1 MSKPPCI
8 AIPFKKTSEADW
20 VRPLRQYI
28 ARTLQDDPEAYS
40 TDCQILQRMRQDM
53 RGAKADETGKDLIFR
68 YYSHLEALERRFR
81 VGELGV
87 KTLFQWHM
95 WDQPGLRTTA
105 MSVRMPILHII
116 LAKRGSRG
124 GTRSDAFTGESTQQ
138 HALAFEKAGVIFNL
152 AVAFAMQGATLL
164 AGSTSEM
171 ELDKIH
177 TASIYFQVAADRL
190 HFISKSFL
198 HAPSLDL
205 QQETVNVLNS
215 IMMAQAQEC
224 AYMRSRLEKKKDV
237 TLSKLAQQ
245 AALMYSNIF
254 DSLKAIVD
262 SHSLPRGWLLLV
274 ETKLR
279 YYQAMAQ
286 YYEARSDIGKH
297 HYGVAIARYSLAEQH
312 AREATKLVGQ
322 FAETFFSTTNLTEG
336 LVPESVQGLQDLT
349 TNLAATIAEELSRT
363 NHDNDVIYN
372 DAVPNT
378 STLPPLEAAN
388 VAAHFDINRF
398 YASEERSNVIGA
410 ELFTRLLPMAVH
422 EGSSIY
428 SEEKAKLIRA
438 EEDKVNLADGELQD
452 ALSYMKLPDSLR
464 RFERRQPH
472 SDVSTFSGID
482 MSASELAEPN
492 GAVRDAVYEV
502 QTAEQ
507 SRPLSE
513 MRARVESQRSRA
525 SGTLSEA
532 QRLLDDEQRASESA
546 LSDYASEPLF
556 ASYQPSSRAAA
567 PYREQIADNQKKLED
582 AAGLDDSILGDYRT
596 VVAPWL
602 TALQNGAEGVVGVL
616 LEHLRKINDDDVPVS
631 NAPDTE
637 NLVDISQDQPAGMTG
652 YVHSI
657 TETYEQL
664 LELKKVRRTTL
675 SELKASAQDDDISA
689 ELVKLSDAKSLQP
702 LFDRELRK
710 YDGHV
715 QRLQAAAARQ
725 SVLIKR
731 ISEDLRR
738 LLELPQARS
747 INKKWDMAESKKT
760 LIETQVLEAAQV
772 YSQVCDG
779 LDKANRFYSQ
789 LLESLELFH
798 KQVKDFV
805 ASRASLREQL
815 VRQVM
820 QDSASR
826 NQTMLQERLSQ
837 YSASSQQQQQQYQ
850 PQSMQPG
857 YPTQQ
862 QHLYAQPPSARS
874 NDPYDT
880 DQLAGQAAR
889 MSLNSPSGEPATAPQ
904 MLQQHGLTLGEVHVP
919 QYQSSAPPPQMNYQQ
934 PQLSPQQQYMT
945 SPPQPMHSQDPQYS
959 RHQQQLQTQMR
970 MQAQL
975 QTHHPYQQSPQQPQP
990 QPAQPLQMQMQSTG
1004 HSYSPVNHPASHYG
1018 SGHVASADAHVDPY
1032 SGLMQKSAVPEHSN
1046 ITGLVNSSYNPGYG
1060 GYPSAPV
1067 HSAPRPGSGLGVT
1080 SVGYVSG
1087 AAGLTASSPVYAGS
1101 SHSAQQQQPL
1111 YRGYEST
1118 QPNTAAPVGHPAT
1131 TQSFLNGYAPNPY
1144 PSASQGHS
1152 TNYTNVI
1159 MGNAPQQPLPQQSS
1173 PYQHQSSIDQQIPP
1187 YSMTG
1192 QAPGIAGPMGYQ
1204 QQPPPPPPQQQQQQP
1219 YRHPQQLQPP
1229 QPPQGYSHQYTAPQY
1244 APMTAPYSNPGI
1256 LSQAPVQ
1263 PMSTQAAPSYGYGQP
1278 QQQQSGYPPPPPPPP
1293 DHYQQAAQQQQQQ
1306 QQYQHGYGG
1315 NVGTLMD

>member
-40 TDCQILQRMRQDM
+40 ADCQILQRMRQDM

-81 VGELGV
+81 VGEQGV
-87 KTLFQWHM
+87 KTVFQW
-95 WDQPGLRTTA
+95 
-105 MSVRMPILHII
+105 
-116 LAKRGSRG
+116 
-124 GTRSDAFTGESTQQ
+124 SDAFTGESTQQ

-164 AGSTSEM
+164 ADSTSEM

-464 RFERRQPH
+464 RFEHRQPH

-492 GAVRDAVYEV
+492 GAVRDVAYEV
-502 QTAEQ
+502 QSAEQ

-525 SGTLSEA
+525 NGTLSEA
-532 QRLLDDEQRASESA
+532 QRILDDEQRASESA

-567 PYREQIADNQKKLED
+567 LYREQIADNQKKLED
-582 AAGLDDSILGDYRT
+582 AAGLDESILGDYRT

-616 LEHLRKINDDDVPVS
+616 LEQLREINDDEVPVS
-631 NAPDTE
+631 NAADTE
-637 NLVDISQDQPAGMTG
+637 NLVDIGQDQPAGMTG

-657 TETYEQL
+657 KETYEQL
-664 LELKKVRRTTL
+664 LDLKKVRRTTL
-675 SELKASAQDDDISA
+675 SELKASAQEDDISA

-715 QRLQAAAARQ
+715 QRLQAAAGRQ
-725 SVLIKR
+725 GVLIKR

-747 INKKWDMAESKKT
+747 INKKWDIAESKKAS
-760 LIETQVLEAAQV
+760 IEAQVLEAAQV
-772 YSQVCDG
+772 YSQVRDG

-789 LLESLELFH
+789 LLESLEPFNR
-798 KQVKDFV
+798 QVKDFV
-805 ASRASLREQL
+805 ASRAGLREQL

-837 YSASSQQQQQQYQ
+837 YSASSQQQQQHGIQH
-850 PQSMQPG
+850 G

-862 QHLYAQPPSARS
+862 QHLYAQPSSARS

-904 MLQQHGLTLGEVHVP
+904 MLQQHGYTLGEPHVP
-919 QYQSSAPPPQMNYQQ
+919 QYQSSAPPPQMSYQQ
-934 PQLSPQQQYMT
+934 PQLSPQQQYM
-945 SPPQPMHSQDPQYS
+945 SPPPQPMHSQDPQYS
-959 RHQQQLQTQMR
+959 RHQQQMR
-970 MQAQL
+970 MQARL
-975 QTHHPYQQSPQQPQP
+975 QAHHPYQQSPQQQQP
-990 QPAQPLQMQMQSTG
+990 QPSQPPQMQMQSTG
-1004 HSYSPVNHPASHYG
+1004 HGYSPVNHPPGHYG
-1018 SGHVASADAHVDPY
+1018 SGHVASADAQADPY
-1032 SGLMQKSAVPEHSN
+1032 SVSVQKSAAPEHSN
-1046 ITGLVNSSYNPGYG
+1046 ITGLVNSSYKPGYG

-1067 HSAPRPGSGLGVT
+1067 HSVPRPGSGLGVN
-1080 SVGYVSG
+1080 SAGYVSG
-1087 AAGLTASSPVYAGS
+1087 AAGPTASSPVYAGS
-1101 SHSAQQQQPL
+1101 SHSAQQQQQQQQPL
-1111 YRGYEST
+1111 YLGYEST
-1118 QPNTAAPVGHPAT
+1118 QPNIAAPIGYPAT
-1131 TQSFLNGYAPNPY
+1131 TQPFSNGYASIPY
-1144 PSASQGHS
+1144 PSASQVHS
-1152 TNYTNVI
+1152 TNYTNV
-1159 MGNAPQQPLPQQSS
+1159 MMANVQQQPLPLQSS
-1173 PYQHQSSIDQQIPP
+1173 SYQHHSSTDQQMPQ
-1187 YSMTG
+1187 YAVAG
-1192 QAPGIAGPMGYQ
+1192 QAPGVAGPTGYQ
-1204 QQPPPPPPQQQQQQP
+1204 QQPPPPPPQQQQYGSGSQGHFPPSAQQQQQQP
-1219 YRHPQQLQPP
+1219 YHHPQQQQPPPPP

-1244 APMTAPYSNPGI
+1244 APMTAPYNNPGMS
-1256 LSQAPVQ
+1256 SQAPVQ
-1263 PMSTQAAPSYGYGQP
+1263 PMSTQTAPPYGYGQP
-1278 QQQQSGYPPPPPPPP
+1278 QPQQQSGYPPPPPP
-1293 DHYQQAAQQQQQQ
+1293 DHYQQAGQQQQQ

-1315 NVGTLMD
+1315 NFGTLMD